1 MISRLSQQ
9 VGKRK
14 AGRKERV
21 ADIRLLPPTSGG
33 TAPLP
38 VQVASEPEPPE
49 GAKPRLTTVAVS
61 SVEIRI
67 WYALMR
73 RIARSGCEVEE
84 AAARL
89 ERAAV
94 VAS

>member
-1 MISRLSQQ
+1 MISRLRQQ

-38 VQVASEPEPPE
+38 VQVAGGTEPPE
-49 GAKPRLTTVAVS
+49 GAKPRLTTVAV
-61 SVEIRI
+61 VEIRI
-67 WYALMR
+67 RYALMR
-73 RIARSGCEVEE
+73 RVARSGREVEE
-84 AAARL
+84 ARL